1 MKIEVRYEPRKEI
14 IIHEYTKYDSYQELI
29 DASVKGLP
37 AGSVLTALRWVGGV
51 LLAFSAMPINTVT
64 TQELIEGRL
73 HWDHVSFASMPE
85 YQEQV
90 ITNAGVTVV
99 MGNVSGNSVFA
110 EIAKFLRKE
119 FLQKSLK

>member
-1 MKIEVRYEPRKEI
+1 MKIEVRYEPRKEV

-29 DASVKGLP
+29 DASTRGLP
-37 AGSVLTALRWVGGV
+37 AGSVLSALNWVGGV
-51 LLAFSAMPINTVT
+51 LLAFNAMQINPVT

-85 YQEQV
+85 YQQQI
-90 ITNAGVTVV
+90 ITTAGVTVV
-99 MGNVSGNSVFA
+99 IGNVNGNPVFA

-119 FLQKSLK
+119 FLHKT

>member
-1 MKIEVRYEPRKEI
+1 MKIEVKYEPRKEV
-14 IIHEYTKYDSYQELI
+14 IIHEYTKYSSHQELI
-29 DASVKGLP
+29 DASAKGLP

-51 LLAFSAMPINTVT
+51 LLAFNAMQINPVT

-99 MGNVSGNSVFA
+99 IGNVSGNPVFA

-119 FLQKSLK
+119 FLQKT